1 MGHFSLPDPV
11 RAARRRRVAA
21 MMASLALLAACGG
34 GHDGDDPNAGAP
46 PPPPVEGPPPPAV
59 DTTPKPTA
67 VGVPVG
73 SEVVKTI
80 GPAGGT
86 VVSADGAA
94 SIVIPAGALAGDTP
108 IAIQRITDNAPGSL
122 RTYAMRPEGQTF
134 AVPVTVQFSY
144 DENELMGTAPEAFD
158 IGYQD
163 ANRYWRALPVA
174 TLDTTART
182 VSVSTTH
189 FTDWAL
195 LSTIRLTPTRAAV
208 RVGSKLSLDVVSC
221 GRRDDPG
228 TGQPALVETCG
239 PSPLRVDTWAVN
251 GTTYGDARVGTVDSA
266 GTVKGTY
273 TAPANKPSPSTVA
286 VSCSVQLPAGDR
298 AKVLL
303 KTEVQVVQHAGWNG
317 SIWYS
322 MRGMENT
329 TETVPLPGNIG
340 STTTEKMREVFGG
353 VILTIEADNDFSGPN
368 IIKVSKVEG
377 NYDYHES
384 VARSRTAQDGPCLR
398 QTQGSLVTDATGK
411 PTLPAHNLMAIEFG
425 NPTMTGGAYK
435 IAFAPA
441 EGKLTGT
448 SIEQISQTA
457 TGENCVPTPPTDVR
471 VDYEG
476 MIDVIAID
484 LAGSAPEK
492 ADNLSGHVAK
502 ESMMLGLPV
511 TWEVHWQLNHSVK

>member
-1 MGHFSLPDPV
+1 MGDSTGNPASPPDTP
-11 RAARRRRVAA
+11 ADVAA
-21 MMASLALLAACGG
+21 
-34 GHDGDDPNAGAP
+34 DDPGNG
-46 PPPPVEGPPPPAV
+46 PVN
-59 DTTPKPTA
+59 TTPRPTA
-67 VGVPVG
+67 VGEPVG

-80 GPAGGT
+80 GLAGGS
-86 VVSADGAA
+86 VVSADGGA
-94 SIVIPAGALAGDTP
+94 SVIIPAGALAIDTP
-108 IAIQRITDNAPGSL
+108 ISIQRITDNAPGGL
-122 RTYAMRPEGQTF
+122 RTYAMRPDGQTF
-134 AVPVTVQFSY
+134 AVPVTVQFTY
-144 DENELMGTAPEAFD
+144 DEHDLLGAVPEAFD

-174 TLDTTART
+174 QLDTTART
-182 VSVSTTH
+182 VSVATTH

-195 LSTIRLTPTRAAV
+195 LSTIRLNPMRAAV
-208 RVGSKLSLDVVSC
+208 RVGRKLSLDVVSC

-228 TGQPALVETCG
+228 TGLPALVETCG

-273 TAPANKPSPSTVA
+273 TAPANKPSPSRVA
-286 VSCSVQLPAGDR
+286 VSCSVQLPQGDR

-340 STTTEKMREVFGG
+340 STTTEKMREVIGG
-353 VILTIEADNDFSGPN
+353 VMLTIEADNDFSGPN

-384 VARSRTAQDGPCLR
+384 VLRNRTAQDGPCLR
-398 QTQGSLVTDATGK
+398 LSEASLVTDAAGM

-448 SIEQISQTA
+448 SIEQSSQTA
-457 TGENCVPTPPTDVR
+457 TGENCVPAASYDVR
-471 VDYEG
+471 IDYEG

-484 LAGSAPEK
+484 LTGSSPDK
-492 ADNLSGHVAK
+492 AENISGHVTK
-502 ESMMLGLPV
+502 ESRMLNLPV